1 MATLVAALGGVE
13 FPREVDADTTGVIVL
28 FELCADIDASI
39 GCHLRVLSMKNIV
52 GQQGDT
58 EALVLQELL
67 ADTEPET
74 ASCFLLGATRFLVG
88 CDAALNVKQPRMGNC
103 KCVVKREV
111 SA

>member
-1 MATLVAALGGVE
+1 M
-13 FPREVDADTTGVIVL
+13 
-28 FELCADIDASI
+28 FELCADIDASV
-39 GCHLRVLSMKNIV
+39 GCHLRVLSMQNIV

-67 ADTEPET
+67 ADTETET
-74 ASCFLLGATRFLVG
+74 AISFPLVATRFLVG
-88 CDAALNVKQPRMGNC
+88 CDAALNVKQPRMGKC